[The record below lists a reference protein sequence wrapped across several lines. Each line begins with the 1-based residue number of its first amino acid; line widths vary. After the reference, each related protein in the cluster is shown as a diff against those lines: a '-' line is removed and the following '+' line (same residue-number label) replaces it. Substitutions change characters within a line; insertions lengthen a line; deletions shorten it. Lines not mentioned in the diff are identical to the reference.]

1 MTQETADHH
10 WMQEALQEARV
21 AETKG
26 EVPVGCV
33 IVQDEAIIGRG
44 HNLRE
49 SSADPTAHA
58 EVIALRDASQTLRQ
72 WRLSQATVYVTLEPC
87 PMCAGALINA
97 RVKRVVF
104 GCSDPKAGCCGT
116 LYNLGQ
122 DSRFNHRYEVTSGVC
137 AEEAAEL
144 LRSFFRQR
152 RKLRRD
158 GRVVEGA

>member
-1 MTQETADHH
+1 MTEENADKL
-10 WMQEALQEARV
+10 WMKEALLEAAN
-21 AETKG
+21 AESLG

-33 IVQDEAIIGRG
+33 IVLSGAIIGRG

-49 SSADPTAHA
+49 STGDPTAHA
-58 EVIALRDASQTLRQ
+58 EVVALRAASESLQQ
-72 WRLSQATVYVTLEPC
+72 WRLTGATVYVTLEPC
-87 PMCAGALINA
+87 PMCAGALLNA
-97 RVKRVVF
+97 RVSRVVY

-122 DSRFNHRYEVTSGVC
+122 DSRFNHSYEVEGGVF